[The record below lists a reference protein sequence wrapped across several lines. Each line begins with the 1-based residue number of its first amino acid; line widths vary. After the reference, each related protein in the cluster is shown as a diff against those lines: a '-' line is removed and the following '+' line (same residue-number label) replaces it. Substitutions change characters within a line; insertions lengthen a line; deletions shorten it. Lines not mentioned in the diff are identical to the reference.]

1 MSAVQTLTA
10 PVSLQPDSAH
20 RHQLVLLGN
29 SEARQA
35 NNSLDDPP
43 SCLHRMVSHYH
54 VSHLDILVG
63 NSPAQSEIFQ
73 ELRQIVAS
81 AERADYDNVTN
92 RESWFHRTSITNT
105 VEV

>member
-20 RHQLVLLGN
+20 RHQFVLLRN

-35 NNSLDDPP
+35 NNSLDDTA
-43 SCLHRMVSHYH
+43 SCLHRMMSHHH
-54 VSHLDILVG
+54 VSNLDILVG
-63 NSPAQSEIFQ
+63 NSSAQPQIFQ
-73 ELRQIVAS
+73 ELCEIIAS

-92 RESWFHRTSITNT
+92 RQSWLHRTSITNT